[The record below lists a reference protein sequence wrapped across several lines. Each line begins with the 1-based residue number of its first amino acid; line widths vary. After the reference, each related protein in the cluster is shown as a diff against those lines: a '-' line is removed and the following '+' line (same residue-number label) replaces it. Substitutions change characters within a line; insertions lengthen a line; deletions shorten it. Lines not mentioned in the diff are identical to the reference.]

1 MYSPGSGSDI
11 SAQDAADLL
20 HKIIAE
26 KLPVQAVFTGF
37 SSLTAGLIGFA
48 FLSADGTIFIKSDA
62 ETDGPFLRFDP
73 RAATSFKYDD
83 TRAMPNAKVT
93 SQGLS
98 VASALAFIYP
108 DKTFVSLF
116 EIPS

>member
-1 MYSPGSGSDI
+1 MLSPGSGSDI

-20 HKIIAE
+20 HKLIAE
-26 KLPVQAVFTGF
+26 KIPVQAVFTGI
-37 SSLTAGLIGFA
+37 SSLAAGLIGLA
-48 FLSADGTIFIKSDA
+48 FVSGDGTIFIKSDA

-83 TRAMPNAKVT
+83 SRAIPNTKVI